1 MVEPEEIGLA
11 YPQAAHIWSEGAF
24 DQHKYLFSGYF
35 AEAGLFSVPK
45 IGADRDLGSGAGSM
59 VETLQVKNGQSAPF
73 WTCSKASG
81 VKETAISA
89 DLEGLSPTG
98 AP

>member
-1 MVEPEEIGLA
+1 VVKPEEIGLA
-11 YPQAAHIWSEGAF
+11 YPQAAHIWSGGAF
-24 DQHKYLFSGYF
+24 DQHTYPFSGYF

-73 WTCSKASG
+73 LD
-81 VKETAISA
+81 VF
-89 DLEGLSPTG
+89 
-98 AP
+98 